1 MEAKFRLNAQKV
13 FLTYPKCHLSRES
26 VRDQLVIICEK
37 GVKKTL
43 KDYIIA
49 QEKHKDGDDHIHVY
63 ADFTSKI
70 DVRRADMFDLTS
82 VDFGVTK
89 KYHGNYQGVRSMENT
104 IQYVIKS
111 DKDYIASFDPNVYL
125 MNSKNHM
132 KREKNLFDLNLL
144 MSKGAIKMVK
154 DGDSHYTHLKRVLEV
169 EAILRN
175 ADKVA
180 QEMEKP
186 ELPSK
191 LENDWN
197 LNLYIDLD
205 LKKCHFLIFSK
216 QPNRGK
222 TTFLLSLMKSYRCYM
237 VHLEEKYQDLI
248 YPQVEAIL
256 IDEFRGQLTI
266 TQLNSMC
273 DGTYQYPRKG
283 LSPVLLEQKPLVIVC
298 SNRSWEE
305 IYPKNYELVEARFN
319 SFNID

>member
-1 MEAKFRLNAQKV
+1 LLPQVRNSSDISPPMTCSN
-13 FLTYPKCHLSRES
+13 TLS
-26 VRDQLVIICEK
+26 LMAF
-37 GVKKTL
+37 
-43 KDYIIA
+43 A
-49 QEKHKDGDDHIHVY
+49 QELHKDGHEHLHVY
-63 ADFTSKI
+63 IEFTSKI
-70 DVRRADMFDLTS
+70 DVRNPTIFDLES
-82 VDFGVTK
+82 IDIGIPK

-104 IQYVIKS
+104 IGYIVKS
-111 DKDYIASFDPNVYL
+111 DKNYISSFDPNLYL
-125 MNSKNHM
+125 INSKNHA
-132 KREKNLFDLNLL
+132 KREKNLFDLNIL

-180 QEMEKP
+180 NELEKP
-186 ELPSK
+186 DLPSK

-197 LNLYIDLD
+197 LNLSFDLD
-205 LKKCHFLIFSK
+205 LKKCHFLIYSK
-216 QPNRGK
+216 SPNRGK
-222 TTFLLSLMKSYRCYM
+222 TTFLLNLMKSYRCYM

-283 LSPVLLEQKPLVIVC
+283 LPPILLEQKPLVIVC

-305 IYPKNYELVEARFN
+305 IYPKNFELVEARFN